1 MELSAEVKQ
10 AILEMTKDASEGQI
24 DRIRILLNATDAS
37 EEAKEVFLAEIQAS
51 IDAQVE
57 TPENL
62 VDALKLEGMSDFIES
77 KVNEGV
83 AAKDA
88 ELATAAEK
96 YTALE
101 EKYRTILTADV
112 VSLAVE
118 VQDEGIEP
126 VEGEDSVK
134 SYTEGLAELSLD
146 DLEEKHTSLQSA
158 KDELDNKP
166 QEEVTDG
173 PDTGTTDSQDGIE
186 DKKET
191 KKASR
196 PTSLGGI
203 LRARAEARDKKS
215 E

>member
-37 EEAKEVFLAEIQAS
+37 DEAKEAFLAEIQAG
-51 IDAQVE
+51 IDAQVQ
-57 TPENL
+57 TPATL
-62 VDALKLEGMSDFIES
+62 VDALKLEGMSDFIDS
-77 KVNEGV
+77 KVAEGV

-96 YTALE
+96 YSTLE
-101 EKYRTILTADV
+101 GKYRTMLTADV
-112 VSLAVE
+112 VSLAVA

-134 SYTEGLAELSLD
+134 SYTEGLADMSIDE
-146 DLEEKHTSLQSA
+146 LEEKHTSLQNA
-158 KDELDNKP
+158 KDELDSKP
-166 QEEVTDG
+166 KEEVTDG

-186 DKKET
+186 DKKE
-191 KKASR
+191 KPVSR
-196 PTSLGGI
+196 PSTLGGI
-203 LRARAEARDKKS
+203 LKARADARKPKS
-215 E
+215 A